1 MFRETFSMGKCVLPY
16 YTARW
21 PSFSSGRLFLQEQLF
36 CEIRSFPGG

>member
-21 PSFSSGRLFLQEQLF
+21 PSFSSGRLFFTGTGF
-36 CEIRSFPGG
+36 CEI